1 MWNTDNKKHKTMT
14 CFHVH
19 VYVLKSFKKTNNN
32 NKKTHNKN
40 STAKKKTSHQ
50 NVFVSVKD
58 KLNLTVM

>member
-1 MWNTDNKKHKTMT
+1 MT